1 MHYFNSILTA
11 FSLAVDS
18 IRGHMLRSFL
28 TLLGVIIGVSSVVL
42 VGAAIDGLG
51 SFAEATAA
59 KAFGSESYLVAQ
71 IAGTGRMTRKE
82 LMAKFKYNR
91 QIRQEDL
98 AYLKLATG
106 DSILYSPYQQGF
118 VDVKAENQTLEAC
131 SLIGTSASL
140 PEIRDVGIVDGRYF
154 TEQEE
159 RASIPVAVVGDEIRS
174 TFFPNFSP
182 IGKKIKIKGVDLTI
196 VGLQEKLG
204 SAFGRSQD
212 NQVYVPWPIFLK
224 INGTVKSINIFGRP
238 RPDTKYTL
246 EEGLDITRAALRTR
260 FKTRIGAPDNFD
272 FLTPDSV
279 RGFIDQMIGLIS
291 VIILPVTA
299 ISLLVG
305 GIVIMN
311 IMLVSVT
318 ERTREIGI
326 RKALGATRSDIM
338 IQFMME
344 SIIMSATGGSI
355 GLALGALLALGAGS
369 VLGFG
374 AKVSGLYMFLSVG
387 VSSAVGMIAGW
398 YPARR
403 AARLDPVEAMRTE

>member
-1 MHYFNSILTA
+1 MHFYNSMLTA
-11 FSLAVDS
+11 FGLAVDS
-18 IRGHMLRSFL
+18 IRGHKLRSFL

-51 SFAEATAA
+51 SFAEATAS

-71 IAGTGRMTRKE
+71 IASTGRITRKE
-82 LMAKFKYNR
+82 LIAKFKYNR

-98 AYLKLATG
+98 AYLRVATG
-106 DSILYSPYQQGF
+106 DSILYSPYQQKF

-131 SLIGTSASL
+131 SLIGTSATL

-159 RASIPVAVVGDEIRS
+159 RASMTVAVVGDEIRS
-174 TFFPNFSP
+174 TFFPNSSP
-182 IGKKIKIKGVDLTI
+182 IGKKIKVQGVELTI

-212 NQVYVPWPIFLK
+212 NQVYVPWPVFLK
-224 INGTVKSINIFGRP
+224 ISGTVKSISVFGRP
-238 RPDTKYTL
+238 RPETKYTL
-246 EEGLDITRAALRTR
+246 DEGLDITRAALRTR

-344 SIIMSATGGSI
+344 SIIMSAMGGSI
-355 GLALGALLALGAGS
+355 GLGLGALAALGAGS

-374 AKVSGLYMFLSVG
+374 AKVSTLYMVLAVG
-387 VSSAVGMIAGW
+387 VSSLVGMAAGW

>member
-1 MHYFNSILTA
+1 MHFYNSILTA
-11 FSLAVDS
+11 FGLAVDS
-18 IRGHMLRSFL
+18 IRGHKLRSFL

-51 SFAEATAA
+51 SFAEATAS

-71 IAGTGRMTRKE
+71 IASTGRITRKE
-82 LMAKFKYNR
+82 LIAKFKYNR

-98 AYLKLATG
+98 AYLRVATG
-106 DSILYSPYQQGF
+106 DSILYSPYQQKF

-131 SLIGTSASL
+131 SLIGTSATL

-159 RASIPVAVVGDEIRS
+159 RASMTVAVVGDEIRS
-174 TFFPNFSP
+174 TFFPNSSP
-182 IGKKIKIKGVDLTI
+182 IGKKIKVQGVELTI

-212 NQVYVPWPIFLK
+212 NQVYVPWPVFLK
-224 INGTVKSINIFGRP
+224 ISGTVKSISVFGRP
-238 RPDTKYTL
+238 RPETKYTL
-246 EEGLDITRAALRTR
+246 DEGLDITRAALRTR

-344 SIIMSATGGSI
+344 SIIMSAMGGSI
-355 GLALGALLALGAGS
+355 GLGLGALAALGAGS

-374 AKVSGLYMFLSVG
+374 AKVSTLYMVLAVG
-387 VSSAVGMIAGW
+387 VSSLVGMAAGW

>member
-1 MHYFNSILTA
+1 MHLYNSLFTA
-11 FSLAVDS
+11 FGLAVDS
-18 IRGHMLRSFL
+18 IRSHKLRSFL

-51 SFAEATAA
+51 TFAEATAS

-71 IAGTGRMTRKE
+71 IASTGRMTRKE
-82 LMAKFKYNR
+82 LQAKFKYNR
-91 QIRQEDL
+91 KIRQEDL
-98 AYLKLATG
+98 AYLKLVTG
-106 DSILYSPYQQGF
+106 DSILYSPYQQKF

-159 RASIPVAVVGDEIRS
+159 RASMPVAVVGDEIRS
-174 TFFPNFSP
+174 TFFPNTSP
-182 IGKKIKIKGVDLTI
+182 IGKKIRVQGIELTI

-212 NQVYVPWPIFLK
+212 NQVYVPWPIYLK
-224 INGTVKSINIFGRP
+224 ADGSIKSISVFGRP
-238 RPDTKYTL
+238 RPETKFTL
-246 EEGLDITRAALRTR
+246 EEGLDVTRAALRTR

-279 RGFIDQMIGLIS
+279 RSFIDQMIGLIS
-291 VIILPVTA
+291 VIVLPVTA
-299 ISLLVG
+299 ISLIVG

-326 RKALGATRSDIM
+326 RKALGAKRSDIM

-344 SIIMSATGGSI
+344 SIIMSAAGGSI
-355 GLALGALLALGAGS
+355 GLGLGAGLALGAGS
-369 VLGFG
+369 LLGF
-374 AKVSGLYMFLSVG
+374 ATKVSVLYMFLAVG
-387 VSSAVGMIAGW
+387 VSSAVGMAAGW

-403 AARLDPVEAMRTE
+403 AARLDPVDAMRTE

>member
-1 MHYFNSILTA
+1 MHYYYSFLTA
-11 FSLAVDS
+11 LGLAVDS
-18 IRGHMLRSFL
+18 ILSHKLRSFL

-51 SFAEATAA
+51 SFAEATAS

-82 LMAKFKYNR
+82 LQAKLKYNR
-91 QIRQEDL
+91 AVREEDL
-98 AYLKLATG
+98 EYLKLVTG
-106 DSILYSPYQQGF
+106 SSILYSPYQQKF
-118 VDVKAENQTLEAC
+118 VDVKADNQTLEAC
-131 SLIGTSASL
+131 SMIGTSATL
-140 PEIRDVGIVDGRYF
+140 PEIREITVVEGRYF

-159 RASIPVAVVGDEIRS
+159 RASMPVAVVGDEIRS
-174 TFFPNFSP
+174 TFFPNVSP
-182 IGKKIKIKGVDLTI
+182 IGKKIKIQGLELTI
-196 VGLQEKLG
+196 VGMQEKLG

-212 NQVYVPWPIFLK
+212 NQVYVPWPVFLK
-224 INGTVKSINIFGRP
+224 VNGTVKSIAIFGRP
-238 RPDTKYTL
+238 RPETKLNL
-246 EEGLDITRAALRTR
+246 EEGLDMTRAALRTR

-272 FLTPDSV
+272 FMTPESV
-279 RGFIDQMIGLIS
+279 RGFIDQIIGLIS
-291 VIILPVTA
+291 VIVLPVTA
-299 ISLLVG
+299 VSLVVG
-305 GIVIMN
+305 GIVVMN

-344 SIIMSATGGSI
+344 SIIMSAAGGSI
-355 GLALGALLALGAGS
+355 GLGLGALAALGAGS
-369 VLGFG
+369 LLGFS
-374 AKVSGLYMFLSVG
+374 ANVSALYMFLAVF
-387 VSSAVGMIAGW
+387 VSSAVGILAGW

>member
-1 MHYFNSILTA
+1 MHYYNSILTA
-11 FSLAVDS
+11 LGLALDS
-18 IRGHMLRSFL
+18 IRGHKLRSFL

-71 IAGTGRMTRKE
+71 IASAGRMTRKE
-82 LMAKFKYNR
+82 FQAKLKYNR
-91 QIRQEDL
+91 AVRTEDL
-98 AYLKLATG
+98 EYLRMVTG
-106 DSILYSPYQQGF
+106 KSILYSPYQQKF
-118 VDVKAENQTLEAC
+118 VDVKADNQTLEAC
-131 SLIGTSASL
+131 SMIGTSATL

-159 RASIPVAVVGDEIRS
+159 RASMPVAVVGDEIRS
-174 TFFPNFSP
+174 TFFPNGSP
-182 IGKKIKIKGVDLTI
+182 VGKKIKIQGLELTI
-196 VGLQEKLG
+196 VGVQEKLG

-212 NQVYVPWPIFLK
+212 NQVYVPWPVFLK
-224 INGTVKSINIFGRP
+224 VNGTVKSIAIFGRP
-238 RPDTKYTL
+238 RPETKL
-246 EEGLDITRAALRTR
+246 GLDEGLDITRAALRTR

-291 VIILPVTA
+291 VIVVPVTA
-299 ISLLVG
+299 ISLVVG

-318 ERTREIGI
+318 ERTREIGV
-326 RKALGATRSDIM
+326 RKALGARRSDIM
-338 IQFMME
+338 IQFLME
-344 SIIMSATGGSI
+344 SMIMSAVGGTI
-355 GLALGALLALGAGS
+355 GLGLGALLALGVGIL
-369 VLGFG
+369 LGFN
-374 AKVSGLYMFLSVG
+374 AKVSFLYMFLAVF
-387 VSSAVGMIAGW
+387 VSSMTGVLSGW

-403 AARLDPVEAMRTE
+403 ASRLDPVEAMRQE

>member
-1 MHYFNSILTA
+1 MHFYNSMLTA
-11 FSLAVDS
+11 FGLAVDS
-18 IRGHMLRSFL
+18 IRGHKLRSFL

-51 SFAEATAA
+51 SFAEATAS

-71 IAGTGRMTRKE
+71 IASTGRITRKE
-82 LMAKFKYNR
+82 LIAKFKYNR

-98 AYLKLATG
+98 AYLRVATG
-106 DSILYSPYQQGF
+106 DSILYSPYQQKF

-131 SLIGTSASL
+131 SLIGTSATL

-159 RASIPVAVVGDEIRS
+159 RASMTVAVVGDEIRS
-174 TFFPNFSP
+174 TFFPNSSP
-182 IGKKIKIKGVDLTI
+182 IGKKIKVQGVELTI

-212 NQVYVPWPIFLK
+212 NQVYVPWPVFLK
-224 INGTVKSINIFGRP
+224 ISGTVKSISVFGRP
-238 RPDTKYTL
+238 RPETKYTL
-246 EEGLDITRAALRTR
+246 DEGLDITRAALRTR

-299 ISLLVG
+299 ISWLVG

-344 SIIMSATGGSI
+344 SIIMSAMGGSI
-355 GLALGALLALGAGS
+355 GLGLGALAALGAGS

-374 AKVSGLYMFLSVG
+374 AKVSTLYMVLAVG
-387 VSSAVGMIAGW
+387 VSSLVGMAAGW

>member
-1 MHYFNSILTA
+1 MHFYNSMLTA
-11 FSLAVDS
+11 FGLAVDS
-18 IRGHMLRSFL
+18 IRGHKLRSFL

-51 SFAEATAA
+51 SFAEATAS

-71 IAGTGRMTRKE
+71 IASTGRITRKE
-82 LMAKFKYNR
+82 LIAKFKYNR

-98 AYLKLATG
+98 AYLRVATG
-106 DSILYSPYQQGF
+106 DSILYSPYQQKF

-131 SLIGTSASL
+131 SLIGTSATL

-159 RASIPVAVVGDEIRS
+159 RASMTVAVVGDEIRS
-174 TFFPNFSP
+174 TFFPNSSP
-182 IGKKIKIKGVDLTI
+182 IGKKIKVQGVELTI

-212 NQVYVPWPIFLK
+212 NQVYVPWPVFLK
-224 INGTVKSINIFGRP
+224 ISGTVKSISVFGRP
-238 RPDTKYTL
+238 RPETKYTL
-246 EEGLDITRAALRTR
+246 DEGLDITRAALRTR

-344 SIIMSATGGSI
+344 SIIMSAMGGSI
-355 GLALGALLALGAGS
+355 GLGLGALAALGAGS

-374 AKVSGLYMFLSVG
+374 AKVSTLYMVLAVG
-387 VSSAVGMIAGW
+387 VSSLVGMAAGW

-403 AARLDPVEAMRTE
+403 AARLDPVEAIRYE